1 MPGGVRLWVR
11 QASWCGS
18 EMTWWGSEFFL
29 TSVSVRCK
37 GDAMIGSVRPTYEEL
52 DTFKL
57 DDF

>member
-29 TSVSVRCK
+29 IYVTVRCK
-37 GDAMIGSVRPTYEEL
+37 ADAVIGSVKPTYEEL
-52 DTFKL
+52 DKA
-57 DDF
+57 